1 MQHFADRSSPIDAD
15 LAMDAEELRAYLRN
29 MDYDS
34 FYPTRGVLAQTEAIG
49 DPALPTTQQRAIL
62 SWLDA
67 AMQDWDQSFPLEE
80 PLAAEL
86 RRLRPL
92 IAAQALTE
100 TRFLTPGA
108 HPLHQL
114 LDAVQVYAVGWQ
126 ARLGRVGRAM
136 EDEIRGA
143 ISDCLVWFDVPET
156 DLSLISARIVAS
168 ATKASARAHKMT
180 QRLIETELGRI
191 RVVQSKHHAALMINA
206 ALEKYRAPRDIGDFL
221 KGPWYDSAQLL
232 LMKFGEKS
240 AEWKHM
246 SLTTIRLLES
256 LQNPIEQEE
265 GGVDVRQRTFV
276 LLAQLPK
283 ELVRWLLSLQHDGEA
298 VGEAVDQIR
307 ELHSQVLHG
316 SSLDL
321 EKISP
326 LPLQSNLAAE
336 LGSDENLDRFLEGQW
351 FILNIDDNP
360 PLRAMLALRLED
372 ERQLLFANQAGIKVL
387 KKSFSEFEQLVAAG
401 RVTTLDAGASFS
413 RCLARSVGVE
423 TQNDLDELTGVAAKR
438 ARRKL
443 QQQQKAERESLRL
456 ERQKA
461 KLERLEEERQLQE
474 QQEIE
479 NEQREMAEAEQ
490 ERLHLRCELEET
502 KRLQLKWEELTRRVY
517 DGVEVERQQA
527 GRGHAGGADKPAD
540 GPGLSIP
547 RCTWLGFR
555 DGDGDDVVLARLA
568 VHDRELNNYIFVDR
582 HGMKVRQLSSSELR
596 LILSRG
602 LMDILEARSR
612 FRDEVVLA
620 QEAERAQAE

>member
-1 MQHFADRSSPIDAD
+1 MEYFADPASPTDVD
-15 LAMDAEELRAYLRN
+15 LAMDAEELRSYLRN

-34 FYPTRGVLAQTEAIG
+34 FYPTGGILAQTEAIG

-62 SWLDA
+62 SWLDT
-67 AMQDWDQSFPLEE
+67 AMQEWDQSFPMEE

-92 IAAQALTE
+92 IAAQALTD
-100 TRFLTPGA
+100 TSFLTPGT

-114 LDAVQVYAVGWQ
+114 LDAIQLYAVGWQ

-136 EDEIRGA
+136 EHEIRGA

-191 RVVQSKHHAALMINA
+191 RVVQSKHNAALMINA

-256 LQNPIEQEE
+256 LQNPVEQEE

-321 EKISP
+321 EKIPP
-326 LPLQSNLAAE
+326 LPLQSIPAAE
-336 LGSDENLDRFLEGQW
+336 LGSYENLDRFLEGQW
-351 FILNIDDNP
+351 FILNIDDGP

-372 ERQLLFANQAGIKVL
+372 EHQLLFANQVGIKVL
-387 KKSFSEFEQLVAAG
+387 KKSYSEFEQLVAAG
-401 RVTTLDAGASFS
+401 RVTSLDTGASFS
-413 RCLARSVGVE
+413 RCLARGVGVE

-438 ARRKL
+438 ARRKK
-443 QQQQKAERESLRL
+443 QQEQKAERESLRL

-461 KLERLEEERQLQE
+461 KLERLEQERQLQE

-490 ERLHLRCELEET
+490 ERLHLRCELEEA
-502 KRLQLKWEELTRRVY
+502 KRLQLKWEELTRRVF
-517 DGVEVERQQA
+517 DGVDVERQQA
-527 GRGHAGGADKPAD
+527 ERGYAGGTDKPAD
-540 GPGLSIP
+540 GPGLNIP

-555 DGDGDDVVLARLA
+555 DGDGEDVVLARLA
-568 VHDRELNNYIFVDR
+568 VHDREQNNYIFVDR
-582 HGMKVRQLSSSELR
+582 HGMKVRELSSSELL

-620 QEAERAQAE
+620 QKAERAPAE